1 MNWFH
6 GENGKYETLPGALS
20 TMALC
25 HGYYGRQHTA
35 SEKFPQE
42 DPRGQWAPQSPQ
54 NMGSGALPTL
64 AMEVPSL

>member
-1 MNWFH
+1 MCIYIYTNTSTSTH
-6 GENGKYETLPGALS
+6 SLRHYELVSGENGKYETLLGALS

-42 DPRGQWAPQSPQ
+42 DPRGQ
-54 NMGSGALPTL
+54 
-64 AMEVPSL
+64 

>member
-6 GENGKYETLPGALS
+6 GENGKYETLLGALS

-42 DPRGQWAPQSPQ
+42 DPRGQ
-54 NMGSGALPTL
+54 
-64 AMEVPSL
+64 